1 MPISEED
8 RVVHFL
14 TNLLDSYNMLVAAL
28 EAKVPKIEVVPERLL
43 QEERGLKG
51 RASVAANSERAMT
64 GKRRPKATTG
74 KFGHIRRS
82 YHERVRTKFSTSQ
95 RETNNKLKAN
105 RDVVRRRDR
114 AAQTVTASG

>member
-43 QEERGLKG
+43 QEERGLKE
-51 RASVAANSERAMT
+51 RASVDANSERAMT
-64 GKRRPKATTG
+64 LRKTAT
-74 KFGHIRRS
+74 
-82 YHERVRTKFSTSQ
+82 
-95 RETNNKLKAN
+95 
-105 RDVVRRRDR
+105 
-114 AAQTVTASG
+114 